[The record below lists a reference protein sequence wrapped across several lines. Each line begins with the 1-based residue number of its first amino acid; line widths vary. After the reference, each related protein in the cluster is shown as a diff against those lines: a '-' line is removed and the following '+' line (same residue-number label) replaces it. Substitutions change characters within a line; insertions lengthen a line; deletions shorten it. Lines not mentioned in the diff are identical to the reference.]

1 MNLLSNAIKFA
12 PRGTS
17 VDVNIDQSA
26 SEDMLKIEVSDRGPG
41 ISPADLKK
49 LFEPYGRLYSG

>member
-1 MNLLSNAIKFA
+1 MNLLTNAIKFA

-17 VDVNIDQSA
+17 INVNVNQSP

-49 LFEPYGRLYSG
+49 LFEPYGRLDSG